1 MNQWIFVNVI
11 NQVHAHMYL
20 YIYIILYQFVAIL
33 RVTFPIDSQGH
44 KSRVDNVCQSRVGIN
59 AVTCNDWCSILAP
72 KKRRRWSSSPGS
84 RLLLQRS
91 HFVNPLLL
99 LPSPWPQRKTRD
111 ICNLDQPWSTENPNG
126 SLIQTSIA
134 ASLSR
139 WIWDTIPW
147 SSAVSQ
153 RCKSM

>member
-1 MNQWIFVNVI
+1 
-11 NQVHAHMYL
+11 MYL

-72 KKRRRWSSSPGS
+72 KKRRKWSSSPGS

-99 LPSPWPQRKTRD
+99 LPSPWPQRKTGH
-111 ICNLDQPWSTENPNG
+111 LQPGSTMNREP
-126 SLIQTSIA
+126 QWIA
-134 ASLSR
+134 
-139 WIWDTIPW
+139 DPDKH
-147 SSAVSQ
+147 
-153 RCKSM
+153 RCVAFTMDLGHHTLVKRVQ